1 MCNFTCLFFKKCLPS
16 VSFLSPNCL
25 LPFDKMVAVKKG
37 RLIRKHDEREV
48 LTFMMKRLFT
58 LLLALL
64 CMLSLLAG
72 CGGKSTEQA
81 PEEKPSGEQSVE
93 EQTPEEGDDWY
104 ELDKETG
111 VLTVRIP
118 AEKPGYTWDFTIN
131 DESVLELLTCEET
144 EGTFIASFRALNDGE
159 SQIIFSYVRND
170 ALDEARILEVRCAG
184 GKVTEVTPDDLE

>member
-1 MCNFTCLFFKKCLPS
+1 MCNFTCLFFKMCLPS

-25 LPFDKMVAVKKG
+25 LPFDKIVAVKKG

-93 EQTPEEGDDWY
+93 EQTPEEGDD
-104 ELDKETG
+104 
-111 VLTVRIP
+111 
-118 AEKPGYTWDFTIN
+118 
-131 DESVLELLTCEET
+131 
-144 EGTFIASFRALNDGE
+144 
-159 SQIIFSYVRND
+159 
-170 ALDEARILEVRCAG
+170 
-184 GKVTEVTPDDLE
+184 

>member
-1 MCNFTCLFFKKCLPS
+1 
-16 VSFLSPNCL
+16 
-25 LPFDKMVAVKKG
+25 
-37 RLIRKHDEREV
+37 
-48 LTFMMKRLFT
+48 
-58 LLLALL
+58 
-64 CMLSLLAG
+64 MLSLLAG

-144 EGTFIASFRALNDGE
+144 EGTFVASFRALQDGE
-159 SQIIFSYVRND
+159 TEITFAYTKGSSLDHVRVLGVQCKD
-170 ALDEARILEVRCAG
+170 
-184 GKVTEVTPDDLE
+184 GKVVEDGAAVKADSSHASSFTYKWTKYNASGVATNWNGTSSAVSASTKPYVTVAAADVSGRGTFTCEVSK